1 MSNLQRLATLFFIVC
16 IRPQYTPNATQAYP
30 KHTLSIRKDGMF
42 ADCIGPS
49 LYAAKQGRPVK
60 VWSLLYKGH
69 LCIHVLPEDASTKSG
84 SAHINQASYQK
95 MIRMHA
101 KRWLG
106 RRIERFI
113 FHCVFVEDAEE
124 DTILYVFLWKTLT
137 YRIEYSSF
145 YILYSFQRLPQKHN
159 GFSVFLGVFHKNT
172 Y

>member
-30 KHTLSIRKDGMF
+30 KHTPSIRKDGMF

-60 VWSLLYKGH
+60 VWGLLYKGH

-84 SAHINQASYQK
+84 SAHTNQARYQK

-101 KRWLG
+101 KWWLRECNKGRLPHRAQLVQGTNRKINFLLFFCG
-106 RRIERFI
+106 RRWGRHNFVCI
-113 FHCVFVEDAEE
+113 FVEDA
-124 DTILYVFLWKTLT
+124 DI
-137 YRIEYSSF
+137 
-145 YILYSFQRLPQKHN
+145 
-159 GFSVFLGVFHKNT
+159 
-172 Y
+172 